1 MADTV
6 EKGFP
11 NGKSTEKIGQT
22 EPNMEANNDR
32 NHLAHLFGAANIM
45 GSDLGGIKSHAVS
58 EIEPNEFEFHSN
70 TFNASITSQS
80 VGHTKFQ
87 DFNATLKEIDTAIAQ
102 FDNGNVSELKS
113 NKETARATNSVQPKS
128 SEARDTS
135 RDVLSSTTH
144 RVLPTWT
151 RKKRAATGSQGVVN
165 ELLSSR
171 KRELSEKELSS
182 DFPSKHHQSI
192 HNAKDDYLEVVE
204 AVEQPRQAQ

>member
-1 MADTV
+1 MSSYYYYFLMKV
-6 EKGFP
+6 VP
-11 NGKSTEKIGQT
+11 ISYI
-22 EPNMEANNDR
+22 
-32 NHLAHLFGAANIM
+32 
-45 GSDLGGIKSHAVS
+45 SDIDPK
-58 EIEPNEFEFHSN
+58 EFDFHSN

-113 NKETARATNSVQPKS
+113 NKETARATNSVPVQPKS

-135 RDVLSSTTH
+135 RAALSTTTH

-165 ELLSSR
+165 ELLPSR

-182 DFPSKHHQSI
+182 DFPSKRH
-192 HNAKDDYLEVVE
+192 
-204 AVEQPRQAQ
+204 